1 MTSGI
6 PYIKGLYY
14 PINERI
20 KDIKLIRHGG
30 QLIFRRFLLPVQ
42 PRENLAVD
50 GQLFV
55 EMCEKDKE
63 FICLEFWVEDFVHEH
78 KQWKDGGYIDNG
90 QNISYSFNRSLLRQL
105 RQKHWIKHYFENSSI
120 V

>member
-1 MTSGI
+1 MTSG
-6 PYIKGLYY
+6 
-14 PINERI
+14 
-20 KDIKLIRHGG
+20 IKLIRHGS

-63 FICLEFWVEDFVHEH
+63 FICLQFWVEDFVHEH
-78 KQWKDGGYIDNG
+78 NQWKDGGYIDNG
-90 QNISYSFNRSLLRQL
+90 QNISCSFNRSLLRQL
-105 RQKHWIKHYFENSSI
+105 REKHGTQHYFENSSFFVI
-120 V
+120 YILSKIPWILIDL